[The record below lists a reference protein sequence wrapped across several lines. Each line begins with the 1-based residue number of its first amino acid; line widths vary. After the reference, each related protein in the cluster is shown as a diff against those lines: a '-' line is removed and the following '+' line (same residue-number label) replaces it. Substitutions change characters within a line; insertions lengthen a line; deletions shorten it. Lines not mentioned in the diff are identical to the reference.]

1 MRLEDGPESR
11 LRFEAVA
18 RAAAP
23 GGTHDVSFPP
33 ATNHTAPLQA
43 GSCAAVRETEA
54 ATKSGNGDTAG
65 GGIAGIAE
73 AAGVPRPGECCAAGE
88 AVAGGS
94 RVSWHPLAPPRAPLA
109 PRERAEGPSLRA
121 PRECLETRLP
131 PATASLS
138 PPERTVL
145 HVDIDAF
152 FAAIEQQ
159 RDPRLQGKPV
169 IVGAGV
175 IASCSYEARQF
186 GLKAGM
192 ALSEARQLCPEAVIL
207 EGHAQVYRCF
217 AEEIFARCREL
228 APAVETYLD
237 EAYCDLTGT
246 ERLHADLATAVRSLK
261 HAIRDTT
268 GLTVTCGIG
277 PNRMLAKLIGKT
289 VKPDGLARIAA
300 ADADGFLRG
309 RPIEQ
314 LAGVGHAHA
323 RTLRSMNLHTIGD
336 LRALSVDVLES
347 LFGVNGRLLHER
359 CRGRDT
365 APVNE
370 REIPL
375 SISRETSFHRDT
387 ADRVEIEGML
397 EYLVGRACRAARELA
412 IRARTVSVRLRY
424 SDGEGAERARSLRVP
439 SDADPV
445 ALALAHDLLRALF
458 TRRVA
463 LHHVGVTF
471 SNFVPAAGEQGA
483 LFDEREA
490 GRRAALYRAFDRVR
504 GAYGHG
510 VLVSGRALH
519 LKDRLAQ
526 DRHGFVLRTPSL
538 TK

>member
-1 MRLEDGPESR
+1 MRSPLSTK
-11 LRFEAVA
+11 LRSPRDPDEPGARPRFDVVA

-23 GGTHDVSFPP
+23 GGTQDASLPF
-33 ATNHTAPLQA
+33 ATNPTAPVQA
-43 GSCAAVRETEA
+43 ESCAAVRGTEA
-54 ATKSGNGDTAG
+54 AGESGNGVTAG

-73 AAGVPRPGECCAAGE
+73 AAGVPRPGEHAQHVAGPAAG
-88 AVAGGS
+88 GGRS
-94 RVSWHPLAPPRAPLA
+94 RDS
-109 PRERAEGPSLRA
+109 
-121 PRECLETRLP
+121 
-131 PATASLS
+131 
-138 PPERTVL
+138 ERTVL

-159 RDPRLQGKPV
+159 RDPRLRGKPV

-175 IASCSYEARQF
+175 IASCSYEARAF

-192 ALSEARQLCPEAVIL
+192 ALSEARRLCPRAVIL

-217 AEEIFARCREL
+217 AEEIFALCRAL

-246 ERLHADLATAVRSLK
+246 ERLHADLPAAVRGLK
-261 HAIRDTT
+261 RDIGEAT

-289 VKPDGLARIAA
+289 VKPGGLARIGAA
-300 ADADGFLRG
+300 EADGFLRG

-323 RTLRSMNLHTIGD
+323 RTLRSMNLQTIGD
-336 LRALSVDVLES
+336 LRALSLEVLES

-397 EYLVGRACRAARELA
+397 EYLVGRACRAARELS

-424 SDGEGAERARSLRVP
+424 ADGEGAERARSPRMP

-445 ALALAHDLLRALF
+445 ALALALDLLRALF

-463 LHHVGVTF
+463 LHAVGVTF

-483 LFDEREA
+483 LFEEREA

-519 LKDRLAQ
+519 LKDRLAR
-526 DRHGFVLRTPSL
+526 DRNGFVLRTPSL